1 VRAAGSDR
9 CLAGDAKSYF
19 ISVTS
24 YITMLEL
31 LGTRRKIRVNNW
43 ITVLV
48 SERGQKAREVPLEN
62 GGGRDV
68 GAFTGGSHAG
78 VSKNGL
84 LTSGSEGY
92 WFYSYRTGEMAT
104 WRSW

>member
-1 VRAAGSDR
+1 MCVAGSDQH
-9 CLAGDAKSYF
+9 LAGDAKFYS

-24 YITMLEL
+24 YNTMLKL
-31 LGTRRKIRVNNW
+31 LGTQQKIEANKW
-43 ITVLV
+43 ITMSV